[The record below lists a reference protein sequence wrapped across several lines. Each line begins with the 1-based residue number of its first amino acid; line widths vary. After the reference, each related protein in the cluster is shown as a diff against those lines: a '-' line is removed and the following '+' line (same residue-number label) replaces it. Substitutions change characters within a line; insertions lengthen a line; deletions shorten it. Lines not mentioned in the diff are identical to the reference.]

1 MRRLGL
7 FILCLGMAF
16 VLSCSEDETNTPPVY
31 TEITPYGTFEG
42 EWQLSKYDE
51 TCPGTITVYPD
62 SIVFDMPAEYLI
74 PRLGLVNET
83 SKADHPKV
91 PFFWTKSDYTYSRT
105 TQKMFYSVLGYSTE
119 SIYIKNEVMRNM
131 VDMLSKTN
139 STWFFAYA
147 DGVEYQ
153 IWLDGLK
160 EQPSGVFNNVT
171 GQWMLAIPI
180 DMVTIFNGDIWVKTN
195 VNISIALLDEDAPD
209 KSAWLLVFKGFRKNI

>member
-1 MRRLGL
+1 MRRLEL
-7 FILCLGMAF
+7 FILCLGMVF
-16 VLSCSEDETNTPPVY
+16 FLSCSEDETYTTPVY

-62 SIVFDMPAEYLI
+62 SIIFDMPAEYLT

-91 PFFWTKSDYTYSRT
+91 PFFWPKSDYTYSKT
-105 TQKMFYSVLGYSTE
+105 TQKMSYSVLGYSTE
-119 SIYIKNEVMRNM
+119 TIYIKNEKIDNQKMPHNYY
-131 VDMLSKTN
+131 N
-139 STWFFAYA
+139 SPWFYVNA
-147 DGVEYQ
+147 DGVDYQ
-153 IWLDGLK
+153 VWFAGLK

-180 DMVTIFNGDIWVKTN
+180 DMVTIFNGDIWEKTN
-195 VNISIALLDEDAPD
+195 VNISILMLDEDAPD
-209 KSAWLLVFKGFRKNI
+209 KSAWLLVFKGFRKTL